1 MTQHEAIAEPGLKK
15 KLDHDGNEI
24 EGMNI
29 PMSVGPAM
37 EDIDK
42 KGVPCIIYDIIVNP
56 IVITES
62 TADKTGKYR
71 DFICQLGM
79 QYLEQKYSNELD
91 RRYKLPKLQYMGEK
105 IASQFIQDRKNIP
118 KIEEVSSSNNNSYS
132 GNTSNSS
139 NGRNGN
145 KGLNDKTK
153 AKNVVEAVDKPL
165 SFTSYW
171 LTSLQSSSSLISMS
185 SSPSSSEISKIE
197 GTRNVYHLFHRSFGE
212 IIDVNKYSIE
222 PYTYSLFD
230 YIDPIYTPPP
240 PPTTTTTT
248 TTNNTNTIQ
257 TKAIMITVDIPS
269 VDMGD
274 LNNNIS
280 ISISPYRLNLKIIGY
295 KKYTIYLCCA
305 INPIA
310 SYYNICRPFDG
321 CLSQLQLQIVLLVDN
336 RPFETVTDAGSKT
349 WLLAQAL
356 SNSNSIGDRDY
367 DGGMSSDNP
376 YESDYGMDSQGKRV
390 INDKSSANV
399 NNRYIDYDDSGDNGI
414 DFDFFSLDDDDDD
427 DIMIVI
433 ITMILLFF

>member
-15 KLDHDGNEI
+15 KLDHEGNEI

-118 KIEEVSSSNNNSYS
+118 KIEEVSTSNNSSS
-132 GNTSNSS
+132 GSTRNSS

-145 KGLNDKTK
+145 KGLNDKTN

-165 SFTSYW
+165 SFKSYW
-171 LTSLQSSSSLISMS
+171 LTSLQSSSSLLSMS
-185 SSPSSSEISKIE
+185 SSTSSSDISDIE
-197 GTRNVYHLFHRSFGE
+197 GTSNYHLFHRSFGE

-240 PPTTTTTT
+240 PTI
-248 TTNNTNTIQ
+248 TTNSTITIQ
-257 TKAIMITVDIPS
+257 TKAIMITVDIHS
-269 VDMGD
+269 VDID
-274 LNNNIS
+274 LNTDIS
-280 ISISPYRLNLKIIGY
+280 ISISPYRLHLKIIGY

-321 CLSQLQLQIVLLVDN
+321 CLSQLQLQIVLLVDT

-356 SNSNSIGDRDY
+356 SNSNSVGDRDH

-390 INDKSSANV
+390 INDRSSANV
-399 NNRYIDYDDSGDNGI
+399 NNRYIDYDDSGDDDL
-414 DFDFFSLDDDDDD
+414 DFAFFSLDDDDYDD
-427 DIMIVI
+427 GDIMIVI